1 MNAILQRMSQEV
13 MESLIKLEDVQ
24 VLEKD
29 KVLDVIKKME
39 MQKLE
44 TMFKVQMA
52 IQQR

>member
-44 TMFKVQMA
+44 TMFKV
-52 IQQR
+52 

>member
-29 KVLDVIKKME
+29 NVLDVIKKME

-44 TMFKVQMA
+44 TMFKV
-52 IQQR
+52 

>member
-1 MNAILQRMSQEV
+1 
-13 MESLIKLEDVQ
+13 MESLIKLEDIQ

-44 TMFKVQMA
+44 TMFKV
-52 IQQR
+52 

>member
-1 MNAILQRMSQEV
+1 MNQEV

-44 TMFKVQMA
+44 TMFKV
-52 IQQR
+52 

>member
-1 MNAILQRMSQEV
+1 VNATLLRMNQEV

-44 TMFKVQMA
+44 TMFKV
-52 IQQR
+52 

>member
-1 MNAILQRMSQEV
+1 MSQEV

-44 TMFKVQMA
+44 TMFKV
-52 IQQR
+52 

>member
-1 MNAILQRMSQEV
+1 MNATLLRMNQEV

-44 TMFKVQMA
+44 TMFKV
-52 IQQR
+52 

>member
-1 MNAILQRMSQEV
+1 MSQEV
-13 MESLIKLEDVQ
+13 MESLIKLEDVL

-44 TMFKVQMA
+44 TMFKV
-52 IQQR
+52 